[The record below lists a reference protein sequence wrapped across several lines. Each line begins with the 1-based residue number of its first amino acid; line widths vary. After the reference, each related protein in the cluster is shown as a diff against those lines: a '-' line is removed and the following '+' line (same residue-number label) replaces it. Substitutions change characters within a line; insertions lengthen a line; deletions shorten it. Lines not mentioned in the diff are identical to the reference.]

1 MQFSLTDIPAGGFE
15 DATPHDILAWAFERF
30 GDQLAIAS
38 SFGIEDV
45 ALIDIAVEINPDV
58 RVFTLDTGRLHQ
70 ATYDVMDRVRNRY
83 DLKLQV
89 MFPQSAAVE
98 AMVQD
103 AGVNLFYDSRENRK
117 RCCGIRK
124 VEPLRRAMA
133 GLSAWVTGL
142 RRDQNV
148 TRAQIPI
155 VEIDAGNGGIAK
167 INPLATW
174 SEAQVWDYVKENRVP
189 YNKLHDSGF
198 PSIGCEPCTRPVAPG
213 EDPRSGRW
221 WWENA
226 ETRECGLHLET

>member
-1 MQFSLTDIPAGGFE
+1 MKFCPADIPAGGFE
-15 DATPHDILAWAFERF
+15 DATPHNILRWAFERF

-38 SFGIEDV
+38 SFGVEDV
-45 ALIDIAVEINPDV
+45 ALIDMAVEINPDV

-70 ATYDVMDRVRNRY
+70 ATYDIMDRVRNRY

-89 MFPQSAAVE
+89 MFPQSATVE
-98 AMVQD
+98 EMVQD
-103 AGVNLFYDSRENRK
+103 AGVNLFYDSRGNRK

-124 VEPLRRAMA
+124 VEPLRRALT

-148 TRAQIPI
+148 TRTQIPI
-155 VEIDAGNGGIAK
+155 VESDVAHGGIAK

-174 SEAQVWDYVKENRVP
+174 SDTQVWEYVKENRVP
-189 YNKLHDSGF
+189 YNKLHDGGF